1 MPKQSLLFV
10 FKSKLNIQCLTNT
23 SQMTQVVSLQWYD
36 GKHGLPQPESPTLVI
51 CYDNGRLQMMVN
63 ESDESEYYHSFD
75 ILSWVYFDVSDSL
88 IHTHYHYDFQSD
100 PVLVDTAMN
109 AVGCQWNHD
118 GSILAVAGM
127 MSTGGDKVTNH
138 IPYVQ

>member
-1 MPKQSLLFV
+1 
-10 FKSKLNIQCLTNT
+10 
-23 SQMTQVVSLQWYD
+23 MTQVVSLQWYD

-63 ESDESEYYHSFD
+63 ESDESQYGVKLAHLW
-75 ILSWVYFDVSDSL
+75 ISDDHNPHFL
-88 IHTHYHYDFQSD
+88 TD
-100 PVLVDTAMN
+100 PVLVDTAMS

-127 MSTGGDKVTNH
+127 MSTGGDKVFYKRGLFH
-138 IPYVQ
+138 ICSSAYSSF